1 MKILDIRKVYVCQIQ
16 VVNNLFEQ
24 QTDEDEIICLNG
36 RRLAIGK
43 KTQRFYELDETNIQY
58 GLFVK
63 GLTGYKHILT
73 GTKYKEATNPSIEIG
88 EHVINPKYT
97 ELLVKRERAL
107 ASYAINKYQSYDI
120 DISGIQAIEERI
132 NTAKHLVKDED
143 TTSRE
148 L

>member
-1 MKILDIRKVYVCQIQ
+1 MKTFDIRKIYVCQIQ
-16 VVNNLFEQ
+16 VVNNLFEE
-24 QTDEDEIICLNG
+24 QTDEDEIVCLNG

-43 KTQRFYELDETNIQY
+43 KTQRFYELDESDIYY

-73 GTKYKEATNPSIEIG
+73 GTKYKEATNPSITIG

-97 ELLVKRERAL
+97 ELLAKRERAL
-107 ASYAINKYQSYDI
+107 VSYAINQCKTYDM
-120 DISGIQAIEERI
+120 DISAIQEIEERI
-132 NTAKHLVKDED
+132 NTPKHLVKDED
-143 TTSRE
+143 TASKE